1 MRAAAARRLEG
12 DDDEDDD
19 DDGHDH
25 AADDEVGVDLIF
37 LLGEG
42 RVGVEARGTRA
53 ALLEVG
59 QADAA
64 RHDHRGTF
72 RLFFRCG
79 HSGRRR
85 GGNWSRCGRGLAV
98 INLQLDLAEAQ
109 GLAGL
114 ERDFRN
120 FFIVY
125 ERAVRG
131 IQIAD
136 NDIGTAQKNFRVMAG
151 DGSIGDLKGV
161 ILHAANRRA
170 FDLQLERAA
179 SHALIQDNKFR
190 HRLIVWNY
198 ECDSLQVKRK
208 SVA

>member
-1 MRAAAARRLEG
+1 MRAATARRFEG
-12 DDDEDDD
+12 DDDEDSNDD
-19 DDGHDH
+19 SHHD
-25 AADDEVGVDLIF
+25 AADDEVSIDLVFF
-37 LLGEG
+37 LGKN
-42 RVGVEARGTRA
+42 RVGVEAGRARA
-53 ALLEVG
+53 ALFEVG
-59 QADAA
+59 QANAA
-64 RHDHRGTF
+64 RHDHRDAFG
-72 RLFFRCG
+72 LFFRRG
-79 HSGRRR
+79 SGGR
-85 GGNWSRCGRGLAV
+85 GGNRSRCGRGFAV
-98 INLQLDLAEAQ
+98 VNLQLDLAEAQ